1 MSLLEDVK
9 KATEKLTGWQRPS
22 VAQLGQL
29 PRLGKIG
36 AYRFRDDGVTP
47 NHPYWPLLILRRAVR
62 LPRSVDPAAV
72 FEDLFES
79 NGWTDSWRDGVYD
92 YLHYHSRTH
101 EVMGIARG
109 TAKVRFGGQH
119 GRTIK
124 LSAGDVAILPAG
136 TGHQCIAASKSF
148 LVVGAYPQTGTYD
161 ECIATSASHK
171 QNRARVRRVPRPSK
185 DPVFGAD
192 GPLFKRWKPAS

>member
-101 EVMGIARG
+101 EVLGIARG

-124 LSAGDVAILPAG
+124 LSAGDVDPS
-136 TGHQCIAASKSF
+136 CR
-148 LVVGAYPQTGTYD
+148 D
-161 ECIATSASHK
+161 
-171 QNRARVRRVPRPSK
+171 RPSVHRGK
-185 DPVFGAD
+185 QELSRGRRLSADRHLRRMHRDFG
-192 GPLFKRWKPAS
+192 